1 MKKYALDLLPG
12 KLTSSQYS
20 HKFGWAMLRKC
31 QLEDALN
38 IEIDVLHGESWDD
51 YDTIFLYHS
60 MEQDGETLNLFGGAT
75 KENAVFFERILTH
88 KNKSLVSLDI
98 PMPDYGRLC
107 KNRLKNADEYWSAID
122 WDALSNVCN
131 SIPEMLH
138 PVVTTKLVLG
148 DSHSF
153 SAYQPGYMTFR
164 KDGRTLAGVLRK
176 TITKEIDDFMPGLKE
191 NLTHLTCYYGNI
203 DIRHHICREEN
214 PTQYVDDLVSEYEN
228 QIKVLN
234 IKNIE
239 VVLPLPIEDETRKLP
254 KTGWYKGTP
263 FFGSRQE
270 RDSIRQYFTDALI
283 EMCNRNNWSVFKWP
297 EQFYTYSPID
307 FMQTCMEK
315 PKSVHLAPVNHRFD
329 YWNKGIKQKESTLED
344 FF

>member
-1 MKKYALDLLPG
+1 MTKFALDLLPG
-12 KLTSSQYS
+12 TLTSSQYS
-20 HKFGWAMLRKC
+20 HKLGWAMLRKC
-31 QLEDALN
+31 QLEHALN
-38 IEIDVLHGESWDD
+38 IKIDILHGESWDN

-75 KENAVFFERILTH
+75 KQNAVFFERIL
-88 KNKSLVSLDI
+88 KYKDKSLVSLDI
-98 PMPDYGRLC
+98 PMPDYGKLC

-122 WDALSNVCN
+122 WDAVSDVCK

-138 PVVTTKLVLG
+138 PEITTKLVLG

-176 TITKEIDDFMPGLKE
+176 TIAKEIEDFMPGIKDK
-191 NLTHLTCYYGNI
+191 LTHITCYYGNI
-203 DIRHHICREEN
+203 DIRHHICREDN
-214 PTQYVDDLVSEYEN
+214 RNQYIDNLVIEYEK
-228 QIKVLN
+228 QLLSLG

-239 VVLPLPIEDETRKLP
+239 IVLPLPIEDESRKLP

-263 FFGSRQE
+263 FFGSREE
-270 RDSIRQYFTDALI
+270 RKTVRDYFSSALV
-283 EMCNRNNWSVFKWP
+283 EMCKRNGWSIFEWP
-297 EQFYTYSPID
+297 SRFFTCTPIE
-307 FMQTCMEK
+307 FMQTYMER
-315 PKSVHLAPVNHRFD
+315 PKSVHLAPLHHRFD
-329 YWNKGIKQKESTLED
+329 YWSGHYKKYDTDLSE